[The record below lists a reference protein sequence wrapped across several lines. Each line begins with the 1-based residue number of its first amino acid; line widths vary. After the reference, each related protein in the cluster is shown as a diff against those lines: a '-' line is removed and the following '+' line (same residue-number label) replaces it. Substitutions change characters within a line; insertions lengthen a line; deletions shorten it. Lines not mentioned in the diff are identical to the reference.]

1 MEEKRMGK
9 SYKGKIHACI
19 FTVHLV
25 KGVES
30 DTEHNERILVMKPEE
45 QRR

>member
-1 MEEKRMGK
+1 MGK

-30 DTEHNERILVMKPEE
+30 DRNTEHNERILVMKPEE